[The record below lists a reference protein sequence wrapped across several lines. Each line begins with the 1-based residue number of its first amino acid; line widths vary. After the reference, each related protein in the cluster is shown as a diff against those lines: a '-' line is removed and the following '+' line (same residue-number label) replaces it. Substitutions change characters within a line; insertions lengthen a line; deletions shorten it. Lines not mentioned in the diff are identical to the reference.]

1 MITLKWRVRAARLR
15 HGLATTARRCLAP
28 SLVRRSATA
37 LLLSFVLVLLA
48 FLARNYWQV
57 QRDFDQNLA
66 IKIRAE
72 AMAPVLAR
80 LDSER
85 EAALVLT
92 SFAEMLNV
100 RRIQHGFEGPVFHQ
114 LRRADGT
121 LVAAYPPGPAPVLAG
136 ETGRILTSE
145 VNGHPHH
152 VVQANAGPWRVL
164 IAAPAWGRQGLLQ
177 WLAEDILDDLLLA
190 LPLVLLP
197 LWLALRSGLKPLRT
211 LAAQL
216 AARQPQDLSPLG
228 VAPPHAELKPLVAA
242 FEQLLAQLR
251 HKVRLERAF
260 VQDAAHELR
269 TPMAAIGT
277 QAHVLARTEDAGER
291 RRAEATLAQM
301 LQRAAHLNEQLLAL
315 AVLDDGQPT
324 ARERHDLVGLL
335 ESALALASP
344 QAAERGLELSLDAP
358 EHLEQPLDLPAFQ
371 SVLHNLL
378 DNALRYVP
386 RGGRIDVQLAT
397 TETGWRLAV
406 ADDGHGLPPELRER
420 AFDRFWRGAPGDT
433 KGSGLGL
440 AIVRQA
446 AIRLGGTVHVED
458 GLDGRGVAFVLQV
471 RGD

>member
-1 MITLKWRVRAARLR
+1 MTIRTEGGLITRIWR
-15 HGLATTARRCLAP
+15 GLARP
-28 SLVRRSATA
+28 SLVRRSAA
-37 LLLSFVLVLLA
+37 VMLLSFVLVLLA

-57 QRDFDQNLA
+57 QRDFDQNLG
-66 IKIRAE
+66 IKVRAE

-80 LDSER
+80 LHSER
-85 EAALVLT
+85 EAGLVLT
-92 SFAEMLNV
+92 SFAEMLNL
-100 RRIQHGFEGPVFHQ
+100 RRFQNGFDAPVFHQ

-121 LVAAYPPGPAPVLAG
+121 LVAAYPPGAAPTLVG
-136 ETGRILTSE
+136 RSGRILTSE

-152 VVQANAGPWRVL
+152 VVQADAGPWRVL
-164 IAAPAWGRQGLLQ
+164 IAAPAQGERAVLQ

-197 LWLALRSGLKPLRT
+197 LGLALRSGLKPLRT

-216 AARQPQDLSPLG
+216 SARQPQDLSPLG
-228 VAPPHAELKPLVAA
+228 MAPPHAELKPLVAA

-277 QAHVLARTEDAGER
+277 QAHVLARTEDPGER

-315 AVLDDGQPT
+315 AVLDDGGAPPP
-324 ARERHDLVGLL
+324 RPHDLAALL
-335 ESALALASP
+335 QAALAVAEP
-344 QAAERGLELSLDAP
+344 QAAARGLELSLDAP
-358 EHLEQPLDLPAFQ
+358 EQFEQALDLPAFQ

-386 RGGRIDVQLAT
+386 RGGRIEVRLA
-397 TETGWRLAV
+397 ERAGGWRLTV
-406 ADDGHGLPPELRER
+406 ADDGPGLAPELRER

-446 AIRLGGTVHVED
+446 AARLGGTVRIED
-458 GLDGRGVAFVLQV
+458 GLDGRGVAFVLDVAEPKARQ
-471 RGD
+471 GE

>member
-1 MITLKWRVRAARLR
+1 MATAITPIWRV
-15 HGLATTARRCLAP
+15 LAQP
-28 SLVRRSATA
+28 SIVRRTAMA
-37 LLLSFVLVLLA
+37 LLASFVLVLLA

-72 AMAPVLAR
+72 SMAPVLAR
-80 LDSER
+80 LGSER
-85 EAALVLT
+85 EAGLVLT

-100 RRIQHGFEGPVFHQ
+100 RRIQRGTPALVFHQ

-121 LVAAYPPGPAPVLAG
+121 LVAAYPPGPAPALAG
-136 ETGRILTSE
+136 QSGRILTAE
-145 VNGHPHH
+145 VNGQPHH
-152 VVQANAGPWRVL
+152 VVQADAGPWRVL
-164 IAAPAWGRQGLLQ
+164 IAAPAFGDRDLLR

-197 LWLALRSGLKPLRT
+197 LGLALRSGLKPLRT
-211 LAAQL
+211 LAGQL
-216 AARQPQDLSPLG
+216 GARQPQDLSPLG
-228 VAPPHAELKPLVAA
+228 LAPPLAELTPLVAA
-242 FEQLLAQLR
+242 FELLLAQLR

-277 QAHVLARTEDAGER
+277 QAHVLARTDDADDR
-291 RRAEATLAQM
+291 RRAEAALAQM
-301 LQRAAHLNEQLLAL
+301 LQRAAHLNEQLLAR
-315 AVLDDGQPT
+315 AVLDDGQPP
-324 ARERHDLVGLL
+324 ARERHDLVALREG
-335 ESALALASP
+335 ALALASP
-344 QAAERGLELSLDAP
+344 QAAARGLELSLDAP
-358 EHLEQPLDLPAFQ
+358 DHCEQPLDLPAFQ

-386 RGGRIDVQLAT
+386 RGGRIEVQLAVT
-397 TETGWRLAV
+397 DSGWRLAV
-406 ADDGHGLPPELRER
+406 ADDGPGLAPELRER

-433 KGSGLGL
+433 QGSGLGL

-446 AIRLGGTVHVED
+446 ALRLGGTVHVED

-471 RGD
+471 RSA

>member
-1 MITLKWRVRAARLR
+1 MARTGPSLITRIWRGLTAIRL
-15 HGLATTARRCLAP
+15 GLVQP
-28 SLVRRSATA
+28 SLVRRSAVA

-80 LDSER
+80 LADER
-85 EAALVLT
+85 EAGLVLR

-100 RRIQHGFEGPVFHQ
+100 RRIQHGFDGPVFHQ

-121 LVAAYPPGPAPVLAG
+121 LVAAYPPGPAPALAG

-152 VVQANAGPWRVL
+152 VVQADAGRWRVL
-164 IAAPAWGRQGLLQ
+164 IAAPTLGRQGLLQ
-177 WLAEDILDDLLLA
+177 WLVEDILDDLLLA

-211 LAAQL
+211 LATQL
-216 AARQPQDLSPLG
+216 GARPPQDLSPLG
-228 VAPPHAELKPLVAA
+228 MAPPHAELKPLVAA
-242 FEQLLAQLR
+242 FEHLLAQLR

-277 QAHVLARTEDAGER
+277 QAHVLARTEDASER

-315 AVLDDGQPT
+315 AVLDDGQPP

-335 ESALALASP
+335 ESALAVAEP
-344 QAAERGLELSLDAP
+344 QAAARGLELSLDAP
-358 EHLEQPLDLPAFQ
+358 EHCEQPLDLPAFQ

-386 RGGRIDVQLAT
+386 RGGRIDVQLAP

-406 ADDGHGLPPELRER
+406 ADDGPGLAAELRER
-420 AFDRFWRGAPGDT
+420 AFDRFWRGTPGDT

-446 AIRLGGTVHVED
+446 AVRLGGTVRIED
-458 GLDGRGVAFVLQV
+458 GLDGCGLAIVLTV
-471 RGD
+471 GDA